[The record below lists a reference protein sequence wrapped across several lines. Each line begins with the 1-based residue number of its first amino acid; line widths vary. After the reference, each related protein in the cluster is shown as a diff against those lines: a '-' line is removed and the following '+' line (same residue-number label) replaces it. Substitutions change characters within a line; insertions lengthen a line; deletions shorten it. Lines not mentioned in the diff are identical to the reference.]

1 MISKPGNQYQS
12 ATSVTPATAAMGRA
26 VSTKPPSRGIGLLA
40 MTLGTLGTLSTL
52 ATLGLALGFSQHSQ
66 AQSWPTKP
74 LRVIVSQTPGSAPDI
89 IARLLSDRLSKALG
103 QPVVV
108 DNRPG
113 GANVVGSQI
122 AARAAADG
130 SNFFF
135 ATAAA
140 LVTNPYTFKAL
151 PYDPMKDFTP
161 VGMVGRSPFVLVAH
175 PSVPVK
181 TLADVVALD
190 KAQPGKLSF
199 ASDGAKGFAG
209 MLGEWLNL
217 SLGSKILQVPYNV
230 TAQGVQDTL
239 AGRTQFTI
247 QSIAT
252 VLPFIRRNEL
262 RVIAVSSPQRYPSL
276 PEVPTMGET
285 LPNFAFVGWVV
296 MVAPT
301 GTPAEAV
308 QGMNRELDK
317 VLRDPEIIK
326 RMSDFGFYNSGA
338 ESVQAT
344 GEFIRSEYAS
354 WGKVV
359 KAIGIE
365 PE

>member
-1 MISKPGNQYQS
+1 MLSNSGHRHQPATPGIS
-12 ATSVTPATAAMGRA
+12 ATAATG
-26 VSTKPPSRGIGLLA
+26 STFSAPRLRRGIGLLA
-40 MTLGTLGTLSTL
+40 LS
-52 ATLGLALGFSQHSQ
+52 LGLAPGLSQHSQ
-66 AQSWPTKP
+66 AQSWPSKP
-74 LRVIVSQTPGSAPDI
+74 VRVIVSQTPGSAPDI
-89 IARLLSDRLSKALG
+89 IARLLSDRLSKAFG

-140 LVTNPYTFKAL
+140 LVTNPYTFKTL

-161 VGMVGRSPFVLVAH
+161 VGMVGRSPFVLVSH

-199 ASDGAKGFAG
+199 ASDGTKGFAG

-262 RVIAVSSPQRYPSL
+262 RVIAVSSPQR
-276 PEVPTMGET
+276 
-285 LPNFAFVGWVV
+285 
-296 MVAPT
+296 
-301 GTPAEAV
+301 
-308 QGMNRELDK
+308 
-317 VLRDPEIIK
+317 
-326 RMSDFGFYNSGA
+326 
-338 ESVQAT
+338 
-344 GEFIRSEYAS
+344 
-354 WGKVV
+354 
-359 KAIGIE
+359 
-365 PE
+365 

>member
-1 MISKPGNQYQS
+1 M
-12 ATSVTPATAAMGRA
+12 
-26 VSTKPPSRGIGLLA
+26 
-40 MTLGTLGTLSTL
+40 
-52 ATLGLALGFSQHSQ
+52 
-66 AQSWPTKP
+66 
-74 LRVIVSQTPGSAPDI
+74 
-89 IARLLSDRLSKALG
+89 
-103 QPVVV
+103 
-108 DNRPG
+108 
-113 GANVVGSQI
+113 VGSQI

-140 LVTNPYTFKAL
+140 LVTNPYTFKTL